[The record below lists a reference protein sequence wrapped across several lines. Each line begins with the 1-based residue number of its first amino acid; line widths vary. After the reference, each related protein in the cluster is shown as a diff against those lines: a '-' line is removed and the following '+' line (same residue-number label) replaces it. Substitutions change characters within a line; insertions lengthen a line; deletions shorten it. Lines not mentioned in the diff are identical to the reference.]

1 MIRVI
6 AEGLVKRYGQL
17 AAVDH
22 ASLELPPSELTCL
35 LGPSGAGKTTLAR
48 LLAGLEPLDDGE
60 IYFGERMVQSLPAP
74 ERGIG
79 MVFRDFALWPTLSIR
94 DNVGYPLKL
103 QGYNAR
109 ERRKRVDEVLAALR
123 IDGMADL
130 GPDALS
136 PTQAL
141 RVALGRAIVTRPDLL
156 ILDEPLAAIEPQGRE
171 EAWDEIRRLRA
182 ELGVT
187 TLLLTSDVSEA
198 LAHAERLAVM
208 DLGRIPQ
215 SGTPRELYNQPS
227 DVFVARLLGPVN
239 LLQGQID
246 GDGSE
251 LPGREV
257 VVRAPIGRL
266 VARTNFPDLSRST
279 PVTIAI
285 RPEALSLEPT
295 APGDAN
301 RFPATI
307 ERIIFEGSTLRVLL
321 RGPGDWPVSALALQ
335 NRAANLR
342 EGQSVTLSVVPEN
355 VTLLLGKFAVG
366 AGR

>member
-6 AEGLVKRYGQL
+6 AEGLVKRYGRV

-60 IYFGERMVQSLPAP
+60 IYFGERMIQALPP
-74 ERGIG
+74 RDRGIG
-79 MVFRDFALWPTLSIR
+79 MVFRDLALWPTLSIR

-103 QGYNAR
+103 QGVPAR
-109 ERRKRVDEVLAALR
+109 ERRARVDEVLVALR
-123 IDGMADL
+123 IDGLADL
-130 GPDALS
+130 RPDALS
-136 PTQAL
+136 PTQSL

-156 ILDEPLAAIEPQGRE
+156 ILDEPLAGIEPHARE
-171 EAWDEIRRLRA
+171 EAWDELRRLRA

-187 TLLLTSDVSEA
+187 TLLLTSVVAEA

-208 DLGRIPQ
+208 DLGRVLQ
-215 SGTPRELYNQPS
+215 AGTPQELYNQPK

-246 GDGSE
+246 VDGPE
-251 LPGREV
+251 FPGREV

-266 VARTNFPDLSRST
+266 VARANLPDLSRST

-285 RPEALSLEPT
+285 RPEALSLAPT

-301 RFPATI
+301 RFPATV
-307 ERIIFEGSTLRVLL
+307 ERIIFQGSTLRVLL
-321 RGPGDWPVSALALQ
+321 RGPGDWPVTALAFQ
-335 NRAANLR
+335 NQAATLR
-342 EGQSVTLSVVPEN
+342 EGQGVTLSVVPEN

-366 AGR
+366 SGS

>member
-6 AEGLVKRYGQL
+6 AEGLVKRYGHL

-35 LGPSGAGKTTLAR
+35 LGPPGAGKTTLAR
-48 LLAGLEPLDDGE
+48 LLAGLETPDDGE
-60 IYFGERMVQSLPAP
+60 IYFGDRMVQALPAR
-74 ERGIG
+74 ERGVG
-79 MVFRDFALWPTLSIR
+79 MVFRDFGLWPTLSIR
-94 DNVGYPLKL
+94 DNLAYPLKF
-103 QGYNAR
+103 QGLRAR
-109 ERRKRVDEVLAALR
+109 ERRSRIEEILVAMR
-123 IDGMADL
+123 IDALADQR
-130 GPDALS
+130 PDALS

-141 RVALGRAIVTRPDLL
+141 RVALGRAIVSEPDLL
-156 ILDEPLAAIEPQGRE
+156 ILDEPLATIAPQARE
-171 EAWDEIRRLRA
+171 EAWDEIRRVRS
-182 ELGVT
+182 ELGLT
-187 TLLLTSDVSEA
+187 TLLLTSDVAEA

-215 SGTPRELYNQPS
+215 AGTPQELYNQPA

-246 GDGSE
+246 GDASE
-251 LPGREV
+251 RTGREV

-266 VARTNFPDLSRST
+266 VARTNLPDLNRST

-285 RPEALSLEPT
+285 RPEALSLEAT
-295 APGDAN
+295 SPGDAN
-301 RFPATI
+301 RFPATV
-307 ERIIFEGSTLRVLL
+307 ERIVFQGSTLRVLL

-335 NRAANLR
+335 SRALSLR